1 VAFLNK
7 GNFERLHKE
16 KMTLQVYQSHSESAT
31 QAFAARLARR
41 LRGGEILGL
50 VGPLGS
56 GKTCFAKGIA
66 RGLAISQIITS
77 PSFVLLKSYQG
88 RLALH
93 HVDFYRLETSDDYFS
108 IGMDEFLSPDDVIV
122 IEWADRF
129 LSLLPKP
136 LLLISF
142 DIRGRNDRQLSLE
155 PHEAQPSHFS
165 YLLHDLDVPAQIVA
179 PDKQRTISKDDP

>member
-1 VAFLNK
+1 MAFLNK

-31 QAFAARLARR
+31 QTFAARLARR

-88 RLALH
+88 RLTLH

-108 IGMDEFLSPDDVIV
+108 IGMDELLSLDDVIV

-136 LLLISF
+136 ILLISF
-142 DIRGRNDRQLSLE
+142 DILGRNDRQLSFE
-155 PHEAQPSHFS
+155 PHEAQPDRFN
-165 YLLHDLDVPAQIVA
+165 YLFHNLDMATQRFA
-179 PDKQRTISKDDP
+179 PDKQRTISKDDL

>member
-1 VAFLNK
+1 
-7 GNFERLHKE
+7 
-16 KMTLQVYQSHSESAT
+16 MTSQVYQSHSESAT

-88 RLALH
+88 RLTLH
-93 HVDFYRLETSDDYFS
+93 HVDFYRLETPDDYFS
-108 IGMDEFLSPDDVIV
+108 IGMDELLSPDDVVV

-129 LSLLPKP
+129 LPLLPKP

-142 DIRGRNDRQLSLE
+142 KVLGRNDRQLSLE
-155 PHEAQPSHFS
+155 PHEAQPDRFN
-165 YLLHDLDVPAQIVA
+165 YLFHNLDMATQRFA
-179 PDKQRTISKDDP
+179 PDKQRTVSKDDP

>member
-1 VAFLNK
+1 
-7 GNFERLHKE
+7 
-16 KMTLQVYQSHSESAT
+16 MTSQVYQSHSESAT

-88 RLALH
+88 RLTLH
-93 HVDFYRLETSDDYFS
+93 HVDFYRLEMPNDFFS
-108 IGMDEFLSPDDVIV
+108 IGMDELLAPNAVIV

-129 LSLLPKP
+129 LPLLPKP
-136 LLLISF
+136 LLLIF
-142 DIRGRNDRQLSLE
+142 FEILGRNDRHLSSE
-155 PHEAQPSHFS
+155 THEAHPDHFN
-165 YLLHDLDVPAQIVA
+165 YLLQNLDIVTKRLA
-179 PDKQRTISKDDP
+179 PDKQRTISEDDL

>member
-1 VAFLNK
+1 
-7 GNFERLHKE
+7 
-16 KMTLQVYQSHSESAT
+16 MTSQVYQSHSESAT
-31 QAFAARLARR
+31 QVFAARLGRR

-93 HVDFYRLETSDDYFS
+93 HVDFYRLETPNDYFS
-108 IGMDEFLSPDDVIV
+108 IGMDELLAPDAVIV

-155 PHEAQPSHFS
+155 PHEAPPDRFN
-165 YLLHDLDVPAQIVA
+165 YLFHNLEVSIQRFA